1 MNETN
6 YETCGFCGGSGYTF
20 RSTYDSHGYKRY
32 DEPPRVTCE
41 YCGDCGMI
49 EDGHLLMP
57 ACPRE
62 YYLRDE
68 D

>member
-20 RSTYDSHGYKRY
+20 RSMYDSHGYKRY

-41 YCGDCGMI
+41 YCGGCGMI